1 MTFLTLY
8 TPTYQRP
15 QGLARCVASVQ
26 AQTDQDIEH
35 LIIRDEVGLG
45 VAGMFADI
53 PNHPVSGE
61 YVYFLSDD
69 DYLADPGVVAGLRQ
83 ALRQQG
89 DPDVLMCR
97 STIGQH
103 IFPSAQ
109 CWGHVPLLGHV
120 TLSNWIVRRAVWE
133 AVPYGEHYEGDFSFI
148 RACWDRGLRFAWWD
162 RFICHADGWGQGRP
176 E

>member
-1 MTFLTLY
+1 MTPFLTIY
-8 TPTYQRP
+8 TPTYKRP
-15 QGLARCVASVQ
+15 KGLEQCRASVR
-26 AQTDQDIEH
+26 AQDDPGIEH
-35 LIIRDEVGLG
+35 LIIEDTVGLG
-45 VAGMFADI
+45 VGGMFADI
-53 PNHPVSGE
+53 PNHPVRGE
-61 YVYFLSDD
+61 WVYFLSDD
-69 DYLADPGVVAGLRQ
+69 DRLADPQVVSDFRAQ
-83 ALRQQG
+83 AF
-89 DPDVLMCR
+89 DADVVMCR

-120 TLSNWIVRRAVWE
+120 TLSNWIVRADVWRS
-133 AVPYGEHYEGDFSFI
+133 VPYGEHYEGDFAFI